1 MIAEVKEKSKK
12 EIKNAMYQDF
22 KDFITL
28 SRTPKKIRSY
38 VSIDAFMLREWIENK
53 FTKEMS
59 WDNYGE
65 YWVVDHIVP
74 LRFFDLNNENDMRLC
89 WNYKNLMPLLRED
102 NLKKNGNIYFSLV
115 LLDSIKGNDYYYNT
129 LYDCLLTEYNEMQK
143 YIDVYTK
150 NINFEL

>member
-1 MIAEVKEKSKK
+1 MILEAKEKTKK
-12 EIKNAMYQDF
+12 EIKNGMYQDF
-22 KDFITL
+22 KDFLTL

-74 LRFFDLNNENDMRLC
+74 LRFFDLNNENDMRIC

-102 NLKKNGNIYFSLV
+102 NSKKNGNIYFSLV
-115 LLDSIKGNDYYYNT
+115 LLDSIKGKDYYYNT
-129 LYDCLLTEYNEMQK
+129 LYDCLMTEYNEMQK
-143 YIDVYTK
+143 YIDVYIK
-150 NINFEL
+150 NINFKL

>member
-53 FTKEMS
+53 FTKDMS

-102 NLKKNGNIYFSLV
+102 NSKKNGNIYFSLV

-150 NINFEL
+150 NINFKL